1 MPKDELIEALEK
13 ATGPCGELDA
23 AIFAVAYPE
32 RVPSPIFESG
42 YGWRFEGDGWWL
54 ATGED
59 ARVPPKTVTPAR
71 YTSSIDAALTLVPE
85 GWLWRIMP
93 SDFDGWL
100 AEVWTDDTLDC
111 EFGVRAK
118 TPALAI
124 CIAALRAKG
133 DE

>member
-1 MPKDELIEALEK
+1 MRDLIERLE
-13 ATGPCGELDA
+13 AADGPQFVLDVEIWKTCHPA
-23 AIFAVAYPE
+23 DWKWQHGRFNPPAYT
-32 RVPSPIFESG
+32 
-42 YGWRFEGDGWWL
+42 
-54 ATGED
+54 A
-59 ARVPPKTVTPAR
+59 
-71 YTSSIDAALTLVPE
+71 SIDAALTLVPE

>member
-1 MPKDELIEALEK
+1 MSRDDLIARLK
-13 ATGPCGELDA
+13 AATGPDRELDA
-23 AIFAVAYPE
+23 RLCIALGLSRDNVMVGVGGWCINSETNPNPYKSPAYT
-32 RVPSPIFESG
+32 
-42 YGWRFEGDGWWL
+42 
-54 ATGED
+54 A
-59 ARVPPKTVTPAR
+59 
-71 YTSSIDAALTLVPE
+71 SIDAALTLVPE

-124 CIAALRAKG
+124 CIAALRAR
-133 DE
+133 EVVS